1 MLAEELSLVGRQ
13 VYRKGV
19 FPIPSSSSVFSSSS
33 PAWYGSDT
41 DSDENINLES
51 EKWKILML
59 IITKI

>member
-41 DSDENINLES
+41 DSDENIN
-51 EKWKILML
+51 
-59 IITKI
+59 